1 MQTTLQGTD
10 PDSSGSKIK
19 NPQSSIVNP
28 SSLLPWPD
36 RLPEQVVLIR
46 KLIAGY
52 DKSIAAPDAE
62 SLSAHFGRKNKK
74 RTEQIQGIIETLKDM
89 GQL

>member
-10 PDSSGSKIK
+10 PDSSQSKIK
-19 NPQSSIVNP
+19 NPQFSIVNP

-36 RLPEQVVLIR
+36 RLPEQVALIR

-74 RTEQIQGIIETLKDM
+74 RTDQIQGIIETLKDM

>member
-10 PDSSGSKIK
+10 PDSSESKIK

-28 SSLLPWPD
+28 SSPLPWPD
-36 RLPEQVVLIR
+36 RLPEQVALIR
-46 KLIAGY
+46 KLLITDPTAT
-52 DKSIAAPDAE
+52 AE
-62 SLSAHFGRKNKK
+62 TLTTLFGRKNKK
-74 RTEQIQGIIETLKDM
+74 RTEQIEGILETLKGL

>member
-10 PDSSGSKIK
+10 PDSSQSKIK
-19 NPQSSIVNP
+19 NPQSTIVNP
-28 SSLLPWPD
+28 SSPLPWPD
-36 RLPEQVVLIR
+36 RLPDQVVLIR

-74 RTEQIQGIIETLKDM
+74 RTDQIDGILETLKGL
-89 GQL
+89 GQM

>member
-10 PDSSGSKIK
+10 PDSSESKIK

-36 RLPEQVVLIR
+36 RLPEQVALIR
-46 KLIAGY
+46 KLLITDPTAT
-52 DKSIAAPDAE
+52 AE
-62 SLSAHFGRKNKK
+62 TLTTLFVRKNKK
-74 RTEQIQGIIETLKDM
+74 RTEQIEGIIETLKGL
-89 GQL
+89 GQV